1 MIDRKPGKDKIIIK
15 IMGVMVNILVHM
27 DPEKYGPNV
36 FYEKLNKVLYI
47 EVIKAIYGI
56 LKISSIGIY

>member
-1 MIDRKPGKDKIIIK
+1 
-15 IMGVMVNILVHM
+15 MGVMVNILVHM

-36 FYEKLNKVLYI
+36 FYEKLNMVLYI